1 MSLTLKI
8 IGKNYFLLNQ
18 YNLHFDNIFTINI
31 TYKANIFKVSVIIFN
46 VYIAQ
51 FLYNQNLFHEKSPN
65 ILHLSKAF
73 IQSQLT
79 SLIFFSFCLNIYTPF
94 FSLRFY

>member
-51 FLYNQNLFHEKSPN
+51 FLYNQNLFHDPQFEKSTLDY
-65 ILHLSKAF
+65 IHGRKYKEKK
-73 IQSQLT
+73 T
-79 SLIFFSFCLNIYTPF
+79 
-94 FSLRFY
+94 

>member
-51 FLYNQNLFHEKSPN
+51 FLCIY
-65 ILHLSKAF
+65 
-73 IQSQLT
+73 
-79 SLIFFSFCLNIYTPF
+79 SFPLWFTIGY
-94 FSLRFY
+94 RI

>member
-8 IGKNYFLLNQ
+8 ISKNYFLLNQ

-51 FLYNQNLFHEKSPN
+51 FLYHQNLFHEKSPN

-79 SLIFFSFCLNIYTPF
+79 SLIFFPSV
-94 FSLRFY
+94 